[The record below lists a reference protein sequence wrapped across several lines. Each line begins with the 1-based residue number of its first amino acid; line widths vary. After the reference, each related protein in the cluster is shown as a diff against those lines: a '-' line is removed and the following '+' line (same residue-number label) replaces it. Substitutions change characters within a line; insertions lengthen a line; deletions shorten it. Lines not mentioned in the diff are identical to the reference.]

1 MRCFEVCNSVVANT
15 NICSVARSKE
25 LDILHLH
32 DVGHAQ
38 FCVVMDIIHVIT
50 VIILAVLYLHFD
62 LGWLGESDLELVV
75 EELRGVVEKWRLI
88 GRELGLLGVDDIR
101 YPDST
106 DCLREVV
113 RRRLQL
119 IGTNWRTIIVALR
132 IAGEPHLADNLKAKY
147 LPGELTTT
155 TSSQYSLE
163 SQHEECI
170 LLYCD

>member
-1 MRCFEVCNSVVANT
+1 M
-15 NICSVARSKE
+15 
-25 LDILHLH
+25 
-32 DVGHAQ
+32 
-38 FCVVMDIIHVIT
+38 
-50 VIILAVLYLHFD
+50 
-62 LGWLGESDLELVV
+62 
-75 EELRGVVEKWRLI
+75 EELRGVEEKWRPI
-88 GRELGLLGVDDIR
+88 GRELGVRGVDDIM

-119 IGTNWRTIIVALR
+119 YITTTWGHIIVALR
-132 IAGEPHLADNLKAKY
+132 KAGEPQLADNLKAKY
-147 LPGELTTT
+147 IPGELTTT